1 MPKVLV
7 VDDSLSVRKVVQRA
21 LESKRIE
28 VLSAAS
34 GSEALEQIG
43 RDAPDLIVCDVIM
56 PDMDGYQ
63 ICDFVKRHPT
73 LGHIPVLLISGI
85 VNNTVLERAAK
96 VRSNDVM
103 RKPFAAD
110 ELLHRIETFLST
122 PGRPAVATAPVA
134 PPAAAAAPMARPVM
148 TAPPAPVAA
157 PVAPAPAA
165 PTVAPLERRAPAPER
180 LAPAPIAERPLA
192 PVAAAPAVPDL
203 KALLSGVA
211 ELPCVSLTALV
222 DREGALMEAAGGL
235 LPEAEFAGALASCL
249 VESTHGVGRALAQGR
264 LQSLILEYNAG
275 VVLLN
280 AVGDDAMLAVVLGDP
295 AVLGKV
301 RYHVKKALPDLVR
314 VV

>member
-34 GSEALEQIG
+34 GSEALEQIA
-43 RDAPDLIVCDVIM
+43 RETPDLIVCDVIM

-63 ICDFVKRHPT
+63 ICDFVKKHPT
-73 LGHIPVLLISGI
+73 LGHTPVLLISGI
-85 VNNTVLERAAK
+85 VNATVLERAAK
-96 VRSNDVM
+96 VRSDDVM

-110 ELLHRIETFLST
+110 ELLHRIESLLSAS
-122 PGRPAVATAPVA
+122 GRPT
-134 PPAAAAAPMARPVM
+134 PAA
-148 TAPPAPVAA
+148 
-157 PVAPAPAA
+157 APAPAA
-165 PTVAPLERRAPAPER
+165 ETAPFAAAAVPTPAPERRAPQPER
-180 LAPAPIAERPLA
+180 PAPVVPEPVAVVPPAPAPG
-192 PVAAAPAVPDL
+192 PDL
-203 KALLSGVA
+203 KTLLAGVA
-211 ELPCVSLTALV
+211 ELPGVSLTALI

-235 LPEAEFAGALASCL
+235 LPEAELAGALAACL
-249 VESTHGVGRALAQGR
+249 VESTDGVGRALTQGR
-264 LQSLILEYNAG
+264 LQSLILEYDAG

-280 AVGDDAMLAVVLGDP
+280 AVGTGAMLAVVLGDP

-314 VV
+314 AV

>member
-34 GSEALEQIG
+34 GGEALEQIG
-43 RDAPDLIVCDVIM
+43 REAPDLIVCDVIM

-63 ICDFVKRHPT
+63 ICDFVKKHPT
-73 LGHIPVLLISGI
+73 LGRTPVLLISGI
-85 VNNTVLERAAK
+85 VNSTVLERAAK
-96 VRSNDVM
+96 VRSDDVM

-110 ELLHRIETFLST
+110 ELLHRIESLL
-122 PGRPAVATAPVA
+122 PAQGRPPGAVVTAPAPIPLATAA
-134 PPAAAAAPMARPVM
+134 
-148 TAPPAPVAA
+148 TSPVAA
-157 PVAPAPAA
+157 PTPLPERRSPTPVLERPVPVPAPAVA
-165 PTVAPLERRAPAPER
+165 VVPVVGPTD
-180 LAPAPIAERPLA
+180 
-192 PVAAAPAVPDL
+192 PDL
-203 KALLSGVA
+203 KSLLVSVA
-211 ELPCVSLTALV
+211 ELPGVSLTALI

-235 LPEAEFAGALASCL
+235 LPEAELAGALAACL
-249 VESTHGVGRALAQGR
+249 IESTEGVGGALAQGR
-264 LQSLILEYNAG
+264 LQSLILEYDSG

-280 AVGDDAMLAVVLGDP
+280 AVGVDAMLAVVLGDP

-314 VV
+314 AV